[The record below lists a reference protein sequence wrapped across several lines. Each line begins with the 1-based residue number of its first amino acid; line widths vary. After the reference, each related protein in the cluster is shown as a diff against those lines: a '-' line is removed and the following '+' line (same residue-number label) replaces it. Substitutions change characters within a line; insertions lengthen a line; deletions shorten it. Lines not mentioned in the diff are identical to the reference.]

1 MFHAIYDFWQANP
14 QLWFNATPADDTE
27 IARQFEDALRTPDPR
42 PPASLPIKELTGYII
57 LHDQLRRH
65 INRAIIPNQ
74 PYPEPANFI
83 QQCYARYTI
92 YASEFTDFEF
102 MFVLM
107 PLRHTHQ
114 LQHIK
119 FVLADTWKRIQH
131 PATSP
136 ESRQTLKKY
145 LTATYERYIKCSPD
159 RDKSS
164 LVIYHPLHELNPGL
178 EFINILDPAIK
189 DSYIPQASWIEPPIS
204 LTDSTKLIQQMSSF
218 LAKLPDRPI
227 ITVSLS
233 GGVDSMVCTY
243 LLKVI
248 GHPFQA
254 VHINYANRP
263 ECPQEVDLLRYWC
276 SILSVPLIVRTIDEI
291 NRPRCM
297 EPEINLRELYE
308 SYTRD
313 IRMLAYINANPAQQ
327 AQSNNNYVMLGHNQD
342 DTIENI
348 LTNIASGS
356 HLDNLLGMTPMSSQT
371 HFGEEIQFLRPLLN
385 ITKQEIYEFAHLA
398 NIPYLIDSTPK
409 WSQRGKIRDIVRPA
423 LQAWNPTCL
432 PAFINLAT
440 KLTEMASLIDQLVPT
455 PSAKS
460 NIMFNSLDDVPVNKM
475 YWETLFKKQSHQR
488 STRLQVTQ
496 KTLDNLLDRLIY
508 LQHHPGKL
516 VINQPVKFTLCKDVI
531 LSIVKQKAGSI
542 QVTICDT

>member
-1 MFHAIYDFWQANP
+1 MFHEIYDFWQANP
-14 QLWFNATPADDTE
+14 HLWFGSTPADDFRITE
-27 IARQFEDALRTPDPR
+27 LFEDALQH
-42 PPASLPIKELTGYII
+42 PPASSSIKELTGYII

-65 INRAIIPNQ
+65 INRATNGQ
-74 PYPEPANFI
+74 PYLEPADLI
-83 QQCYARYTI
+83 QQCYAGYKV
-92 YASEFTDFEF
+92 YSSELTDFEF

-114 LQHIK
+114 LQHVK
-119 FVLADTWKRIQH
+119 FVLAETWKQIQH
-131 PATSP
+131 PATTP
-136 ESRQTLKKY
+136 ESRASLKKY
-145 LTATYERYIKCSPD
+145 LTATYERYVKCCPD

-164 LVIYHPLHELNPGL
+164 LVTYLPIQQKPNPAPS
-178 EFINILDPAIK
+178 FISILDPEIK
-189 DSYIPQASWIEPPIS
+189 DSYIPQDMWMPNPVLANN
-204 LTDSTKLIQQMSSF
+204 KLIQQMSRF
-218 LAKLPDRPI
+218 LTDLSSKDPMTI

-243 LLKVI
+243 LLKAI

-263 ECPQEVDLLRYWC
+263 ECPQEVDLIRYWC
-276 SILSVPLIVRTIDEI
+276 NILAIPLIVRTIDEI

-313 IRMLAYINANPAQQ
+313 IRMLAYINANTDQQ

-356 HLDNLLGMTPMSSQT
+356 HLENLLGMTPKSSQI

-385 ITKQEIYEFAHLA
+385 TTKQEIYEFAHLA

-423 LQAWNPTCL
+423 LQAWNPACL
-432 PAFINLAT
+432 PAFIDLAT
-440 KLTEMASLIDQLVPT
+440 KLTEMSTLISMLVPN
-455 PSAKS
+455 PEPES
-460 NIMFNSLDDVPVNKM
+460 NIMFNSLESIPVNKM
-475 YWETLFKKQSHQR
+475 YWETLFKKQSHQQLP
-488 STRLQVTQ
+488 SLQVTQ
-496 KTLDNLLDRLIY
+496 KTLANWLDRLIY
-508 LQHHPGKL
+508 LQHHPAKL
-516 VINQPVKFTLCKDVI
+516 ITNQPVKFTLCKSI
-531 LSIVKQKAGSI
+531 MLSIVKLTPGTI
-542 QVTICDT
+542 QVSICKME

>member
-27 IARQFEDALRTPDPR
+27 IARQFEDALRNPDPR

-65 INRAIIPNQ
+65 INRVIMPKL
-74 PYPEPANFI
+74 PYLEPANFI
-83 QQCYARYTI
+83 QQCYDRYTI
-92 YASEFTDFEF
+92 YASEFTDFEI

-114 LQHIK
+114 LQHVK
-119 FVLADTWKRIQH
+119 FVLDETWKRLLH

-145 LTATYERYIKCSPD
+145 LTATYERYIKCCPD

-164 LVIYHPLHELNPGL
+164 LDIYQPELEQNQGL
-178 EFINILDPAIK
+178 EFIHILDPAIK
-189 DSYIPQASWIEPPIS
+189 DSYIPQASWIDFPPD
-204 LTDSTKLIQQMSSF
+204 LMDSSKLIQQMSSF
-218 LAKLPDRPI
+218 LAKLPTGSI

-254 VHINYANRP
+254 VHINYTNRP
-263 ECPQEVDLLRYWC
+263 ECPQEVALLRYWC
-276 SILSVPLIVRTIDEI
+276 NILSIPLIVRTIDEI

-313 IRMLAYINANPAQQ
+313 IRMLAYINSKPDQ
-327 AQSNNNYVMLGHNQD
+327 AQANNYVLMGHNQD
-342 DTIENI
+342 DTFENI
-348 LTNIASGS
+348 MTNIVSGS
-356 HLDNLLGMTPMSSQT
+356 HLDNLLGMTPISSQT

-423 LQAWNPTCL
+423 LQSWNPACL

-440 KLTEMASLIDQLVPT
+440 KLTEMTSLIDQLVPT

-460 NIMFNSLDDVPVNKM
+460 NIMFNSLDEIPVNKM

-508 LQHHPGKL
+508 LQHHPAKL
-516 VINQPVKFTLCKDVI
+516 VINQPVKFTLCKGVV
-531 LSIVKQKAGSI
+531 LSIVKQKSGTI
-542 QVTICDT
+542 QLCICDA